1 VASAIISYHDRFR
14 MPDVSTMTAQQ
25 KVEEAMR
32 RSLPLLPA
40 GARSMVEGL
49 LSPQSIAI
57 VAATLV
63 VWAGSHLVGVG
74 EIVDAILLA
83 AGVLT
88 LGFSVFTGA
97 RELYDFARISANA
110 RTDADLDLA
119 AKHFANAI
127 TILGVST
134 VQALLLRRAG
144 SPVLKRGRPQIRPLN
159 DMGPPPPAG
168 SQLRIARPSSLPGG
182 SLGST
187 DAYGAIA
194 IARNQSLTEQRLTLF
209 HELVHRYFSPRTG
222 PLRRLRANVAM
233 SGYERS
239 AFLRYLEEALAEGY
253 GQLRVNGLARA
264 LAAYRFP
271 IAYGYVAVSEIT
283 AEGIA
288 VGTISLGG
296 TILVVTIRMDAAAP
310 RSIAR

>member
-1 VASAIISYHDRFR
+1 VTSAIIGHSDRFR
-14 MPDVSTMTAQQ
+14 MPDVSKMTAEQ

-40 GARSMVEGL
+40 SARSMVEGL
-49 LSPQSIAI
+49 LSPESIAI

-74 EIVDAILLA
+74 EIVDIILLA

-97 RELYDFARISANA
+97 RELYDFARLSVKAQ
-110 RTDADLDLA
+110 TDADLDLA
-119 AKHFANAI
+119 AKHFANAV

-134 VQALLLRRAG
+134 IQALLLRRAG
-144 SPVLKRGRPQIRPLN
+144 TPIAKRGRPQIRPVN

-168 SQLRIARPSSLPGG
+168 NQLRLNRPSSLPGG

-187 DAYGAIA
+187 DAYGAIS
-194 IARNQSLTEQRLTLF
+194 IARNQSLTEQRLTLL

-222 PLRRLRANVAM
+222 PLRRLRANLQM

-239 AFLRYLEEALAEGY
+239 AVLRYLEEALAEGY
-253 GQLRVNGLARA
+253 AQLRVHGLARA

-271 IAYGYVAVSEIT
+271 VAYGYVTVSQIA

-288 VGTISLGG
+288 IGTISVGG
-296 TILVVTIRMDAAAP
+296 SVFVVTIRMDASAP
-310 RSIAR
+310 RSLAR